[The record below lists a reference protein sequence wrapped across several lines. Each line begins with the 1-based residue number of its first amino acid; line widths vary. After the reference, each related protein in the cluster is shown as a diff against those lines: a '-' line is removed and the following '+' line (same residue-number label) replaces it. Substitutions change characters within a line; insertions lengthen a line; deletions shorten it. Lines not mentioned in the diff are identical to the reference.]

1 MSANGSTVTKNNT
14 KGFLRA
20 VKTNDIATVRKYIE
34 AGLDINTL
42 YETDMPLYI
51 AIQANNVDMVRFLI
65 GANAALN
72 TLVEGDS
79 LLYKAV
85 ENGNAQI
92 VELLLKAGADPNFEN
107 LNRQTAL
114 FKAVETQ
121 SVKSIQ
127 LLCEYNA
134 NPNHK
139 AYDNTP
145 ITLAKSERVKKA
157 LEACVPQRGSY
168 NPTAKQIQQLI
179 ANLIETKGTFPIQ
192 SQKTGQCFS
201 DSIQH
206 ALYFADGIR
215 DTFIERAVKRY
226 PQIKAAGK
234 LPLTKDEYVESMTA
248 KIQERYKRQQELYKR
263 NLGRNFATPF
273 EDYLEYNL
281 PREAAK
287 LYLDFTGVRFLD
299 MFLRPIIQAPPSTK
313 TIAARRPSVV
323 SFFSDQPTGIVCSQA
338 LGIFQIVQSIYKERR
353 HYFAPGAA
361 NEPRVSR
368 PNNYPFTL
376 NEEGAGFLTDL
387 TEYELWSEFLNTIP
401 SEKGIGII
409 KGETDVKEYE
419 LRIETR
425 RTETYT
431 VDPKYIVAILF
442 SVFPES
448 EGVRRN
454 FSAGHALSLVK
465 VYGKWYVCDDNIGVA
480 LPAAPFEMDEL
491 FLCKFKFRYNGSKI
505 EYYLYDEIKLDRL
518 IAAAQKNK
526 PTRRNFDIP
535 ESDYIKVLAT
545 VPLKR
550 SYAAVKVF
558 TESVIGGAGG
568 FMDTS
573 FSRKY
578 VCWQPA
584 APPAAV
590 ATKAK
595 PLNEGLR
602 ALASRYGVNL
612 APAAAGSGSGSQ

>member
-1 MSANGSTVTKNNT
+1 MSANGATVSKNNT
-14 KGFLRA
+14 KGFLKA
-20 VKTNDIATVRKYIE
+20 VRDNDIALVRKYIE
-34 AGLDINTL
+34 GGFDINSL
-42 YETDMPLYI
+42 YDTDMPLYI
-51 AIQANNVDMVRFLI
+51 AIQANSVDMVRLLI
-65 GANAALN
+65 ESNAALN
-72 TLVEGDS
+72 TLADGES

-92 VELLLKAGADPNFEN
+92 VELLLKAGADPNFQN
-107 LNRQTAL
+107 MNRQTAL

-134 NPNHK
+134 DPNHK
-139 AYDNTP
+139 VADETP
-145 ITLAKSERVKKA
+145 MSLAKTERVKKA
-157 LEACVPQRGSY
+157 LEACVPERGAY
-168 NPTAKQIQQLI
+168 KPTAKQIQQLI

-226 PQIKAAGK
+226 PQIKAAGE
-234 LPLTKDEYVESMTA
+234 LPLTQEQYLESMTA
-248 KIQERYKRQQELYKR
+248 KVQERHKRQQEYYKK
-263 NLGRNFATPF
+263 NLGRAFATSF

-281 PREAAK
+281 PKEAAN

-299 MFLRPIIQAPPSTK
+299 MFLRPIIQAAPSKK

-323 SFFSDQPTGIVCSQA
+323 SFLSEQPTGIVCSQA
-338 LGIFQIVQSIYKERR
+338 LGIYQIVQSIYKDRR
-353 HYFAPGAA
+353 HYFAPGAT
-361 NEPRVSR
+361 NEPRVSK
-368 PNNYPFTL
+368 PTNYPSTL
-376 NEEGAGFLTDL
+376 NVEGAGFLTDL
-387 TEYELWSEFLNTIP
+387 TEYEMWTEFLNTIP
-401 SEKGIGII
+401 PEKGIGII

-419 LRIETR
+419 FTIETKR
-425 RTETYT
+425 APTYT
-431 VDPKYIVAILF
+431 VDPKYIVAVLF

-465 VYGKWYVCDDNIGVA
+465 VYGQWYVCDDNIGVA
-480 LPAAPFEMDEL
+480 LPAAPFEMEEL

-518 IAAAQKNK
+518 VAAARKNN
-526 PTRRNFDIP
+526 PGRRNFEIP
-535 ESDYIKVLAT
+535 EADYIKVLAT
-545 VPLKR
+545 VSLKR
-550 SYAAVKVF
+550 PYASVKVF
-558 TESVIGGAGG
+558 SESVLGGAGG

-578 VCWQPA
+578 VCWKPA
-584 APPAAV
+584 VPAAV
-590 ATKAK
+590 ATKAE

-602 ALASRYGVNL
+602 ALASKYGINL
-612 APAAAGSGSGSQ
+612 APAAAGSGSGAQ